1 MKTSRNLVLAAAG
14 LFGFTGVALG
24 AFGAH
29 ALKTILTDAGS
40 GWWQTGV
47 EYHLLHAAALL
58 ALAWAPGKRMLAAW
72 SFGAGIVLFSGSL
85 YLMALTGWTGLGIVT
100 PVGGVAFL
108 VGWGCLFF
116 SGLAKPRP
124 NQ

>member
-14 LFGFTGVALG
+14 LFGFLGVALG

-29 ALKTILTDAGS
+29 ALKAQLTDVS
-40 GWWQTGV
+40 LGWWQTAV

-58 ALAWAPGKRMLAAW
+58 VLAFAPGKHAVAAW
-72 SFGAGIVLFSGSL
+72 SFSIGIILFSGSL
-85 YLMALTGWTGLGIVT
+85 YVMALTGITTLGMIT

-108 VGWGCLFF
+108 VGWGCLIL
-116 SGLAKPRP
+116 SGLVKPP
-124 NQ
+124 SND